1 MTPGVGSALSKRQHC
16 LVPRAGMAPLPQ
28 VWMEREPEG
37 GLVNVQLVS
46 KGLGW
51 RGRVTDGKAQLGPG
65 LTPDPRGSLT
75 LLQAE
80 PGPGLRPHLQLR
92 LTCGPHRSF
101 QIGPWPLQCPLRDSR
116 SRAGTLSSRSP

>member
-1 MTPGVGSALSKRQHC
+1 M
-16 LVPRAGMAPLPQ
+16 
-28 VWMEREPEG
+28 
-37 GLVNVQLVS
+37 NVQLVS

-51 RGRVTDGKAQLGPG
+51 RGRVTDGKARLGPG

-101 QIGPWPLQCPLRDSR
+101 QIGPWPLQCPPRGSR